1 MNNPEMEFIV
11 EKKIRD
17 NLAEQYKT
25 GYFAIVYTIFVDKT
39 KEKKKYDKKVNE

>member
-1 MNNPEMEFIV
+1 MEFIV
-11 EKKIRD
+11 EKIRD

-39 KEKKKYDKKVNE
+39 KEKKKYEKSE